1 MLEFNDSDAAAK
13 VAERARALM
22 DEVVIPRERGLRG
35 GATVS
40 EGTISD
46 LREAAREYG
55 AYAPRIG
62 EEWGGVG

>member
-1 MLEFNDSDAAAK
+1 MLEFDDSRAAAEL
-13 VAERARALM
+13 AERAWALM
-22 DEVVIPRERGLRG
+22 DEVVIPGERELRG
-35 GATVS
+35 GAAVS